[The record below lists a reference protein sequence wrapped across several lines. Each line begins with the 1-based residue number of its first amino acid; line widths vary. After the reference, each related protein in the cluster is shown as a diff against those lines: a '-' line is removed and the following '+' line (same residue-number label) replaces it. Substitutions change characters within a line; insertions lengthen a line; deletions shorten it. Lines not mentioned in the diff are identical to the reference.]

1 MLRARQIGVD
11 SRHRLIFIESVDSW
25 CAATGAAM
33 RLFGRIEPVA
43 VVVCTANG
51 SYALDMDANPA
62 NLDQL
67 RKSVPELDDTLTA

>member
-1 MLRARQIGVD
+1 
-11 SRHRLIFIESVDSW
+11 
-25 CAATGAAM
+25 M